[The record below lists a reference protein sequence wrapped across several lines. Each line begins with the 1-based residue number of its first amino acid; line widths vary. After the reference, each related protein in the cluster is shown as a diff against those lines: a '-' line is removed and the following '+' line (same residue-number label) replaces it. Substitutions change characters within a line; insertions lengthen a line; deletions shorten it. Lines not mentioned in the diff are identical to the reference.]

1 MACMPPSLPSSHQ
14 SPSSACLTVLYI
26 HTYTHTAAAVA
37 AAVAVASTLVMGP
50 PKKASLPPPSLS
62 APSHLCCCSIS
73 CHPTFL
79 PSSGSSCHHTTHTTP
94 LALLV
99 ITPPTPHLWLFLS
112 SLALLVITPPT
123 PHGKIVFACPVY
135 TCIPVAVAS
144 TLTRRLLVSP
154 PSPCR
159 TYT

>member
-14 SPSSACLTVLYI
+14 SSSSACLTVLYI

-112 SLALLVITPPT
+112 SHHPHHTSGSSCHHTTHITR
-123 PHGKIVFACPVY
+123 KNSLCLSCVY
-135 TCIPVAVAS
+135 MHTS
-144 TLTRRLLVSP
+144 S
-154 PSPCR
+154 SS
-159 TYT
+159 